1 MKFLTNEQQKSMK
14 MHKSV
19 ISVKKNLKDKKNTVK
34 LEIIFIKQWN
44 VDVLRITYVI

>member
-19 ISVKKNLKDKKNTVK
+19 ISVKKNLKDKK
-34 LEIIFIKQWN
+34 IQ
-44 VDVLRITYVI
+44 